1 MPLVRAEHRDIGGDI
16 GRSLVAHAAKVRRRN
31 GKDDGLG
38 AFERLGQVRRG
49 DNGFRQ
55 LVVHQI
61 SGITVLTVN
70 AGCRLLAM
78 GPYGQRARLARRQRP
93 ATAVPQEPEPI
104 SATFMTLSYLSSG
117 SVTRLVNEAWT
128 PYRS

>member
-1 MPLVRAEHRDIGGDI
+1 MPFGEAEHRDIGGDI

-78 GPYGQRARLARRQRP
+78 GPYGHALGSRGVKAGDGGS
-93 ATAVPQEPEPI
+93 QEPEPI
-104 SATFMTLSYLSSG
+104 SATSLTLSYLSSG
-117 SVTRLVNEAWT
+117 SVTRLVNESLD